1 MQCNE
6 QQFSNG
12 TPKMSLAQAAN
23 HSKGKAA
30 QAANH
35 SKGQARDQAGPDEG
49 PTLGISASLIHYG
62 GQFTCINFELIRAKC
77 LTVPVMQAPGGGD
90 SRVERTGLLVGNF
103 ENKH

>member
-23 HSKGKAA
+23 HSKV
-30 QAANH
+30 QD
-35 SKGQARDQAGPDEG
+35 RDQAGPDEG

-62 GQFTCINFELIRAKC
+62 GQFTCINFELTRAKC
-77 LTVPVMQAPGGGD
+77 LTVLMMQARGGGD

-103 ENKH
+103 ENNH

>member
-23 HSKGKAA
+23 HSKG
-30 QAANH
+30 
-35 SKGQARDQAGPDEG
+35 QARDQAGPDE
-49 PTLGISASLIHYG
+49 GISASLIHYG

-77 LTVPVMQAPGGGD
+77 LTVLVMQAPGGGD
-90 SRVERTGLLVGNF
+90 SRVERTGLLVGAKILF
-103 ENKH
+103 